1 MKTQAKIMIVLFML
15 TLALGTLVLLYAS
28 DDVLRRF
35 RWFVFNDPLQLIAD
49 VTLGLRTASALWYG
63 WISLSAMTMVGITIK
78 LAMNAELRAFSNR
91 LVEAEVAKAE
101 LEAALQD
108 SLWKEKHARGAK
120 DAAMKDLEATVGK
133 LMVAEHQL
141 MESQQLLE
149 TQDKELNALRS
160 QVNIPGEQLSA
171 LAAGSAQQQQELT
184 DKLKRTTELL
194 QAKEAAA
201 RELEKNLNGK
211 VHGLETQLISK
222 ETLLKEQENDLK
234 TLQQE
239 LTRMRAAKT
248 QADNVLAE
256 ELKKEK
262 HALQTKD
269 SAIKDLEKNLAS
281 KRSEEHTS
289 ELQSLRHLVC
299 RLLL

>member
-49 VTLGLRTASALWYG
+49 VTLGLRTSSGLWYG
-63 WISLSAMTMVGITIK
+63 WISLSAMIMVGVTIK

-101 LEAALQD
+101 LETALQD
-108 SLWKEKHARGAK
+108 ALWKEKHARGAK
-120 DAAMKDLEATVGK
+120 DAAMNDLEATVGK

-141 MESQQLLE
+141 MESQQLVE
-149 TQDKELNALRS
+149 TQDKELNSLRS
-160 QVNIPGEQLSA
+160 QVNIPGDQLSV
-171 LAAGSAQQQQELT
+171 LAAGSTQQQQELR
-184 DKLKRTTELL
+184 DELKQTTQLL
-194 QAKEAAA
+194 QTKEATA

-211 VHGLETQLISK
+211 VHGLEAQLSSK
-222 ETLLKEQENDLK
+222 EKLLKEQENDLK

-239 LTRMRAAKT
+239 LTKIRAARN
-248 QADNVLAE
+248 QAENSLAE
-256 ELKKEK
+256 ELRKEQQ
-262 HALQTKD
+262 ALQVKD
-269 SAIKDLEKNLAS
+269 STIKELEKNLAA
-281 KRSEEHTS
+281 KIRT
-289 ELQSLRHLVC
+289 
-299 RLLL
+299 